1 MSEQPDAAS
10 ANKESGKPEAAPDRL
25 ISDETPL
32 LEWIVA
38 AVGLVLVLSTIGF
51 TFYRAWRETE
61 TPPAVSVTVE
71 TIVAQD
77 AGYLVTFRALN
88 EGEGTAAAVTVE
100 GVLLQDGEE
109 IELSTASLDFV
120 PSFSERQGGLFFTE
134 DPEQYELQLRATG
147 YADP

>member
-1 MSEQPDAAS
+1 VSEQPDTAS
-10 ANKESGKPEAAPDRL
+10 ANKKADEPEPARNGL

-38 AVGLVLVLSTIGF
+38 AVGLVLVVSTIGF

-61 TPPAVSVTVE
+61 TPPAVTVTVE

-100 GVLLQDGEE
+100 GVLLQNGEE

-120 PSFSERQGGLFFTE
+120 PSRSERQGGLFFTE

>member
-1 MSEQPDAAS
+1 
-10 ANKESGKPEAAPDRL
+10 
-25 ISDETPL
+25 
-32 LEWIVA
+32 VA

-51 TFYRAWRETE
+51 TFYRAWRETA
-61 TPPAVSVTVE
+61 TPPAVTVTVE
-71 TIVAQD
+71 TIIAQD

-88 EGEGTAAAVTVE
+88 EGEGTAAAVTIE

-120 PSFSERQGGLFFTE
+120 PSRSTRQGGLFFTQ

>member
-10 ANKESGKPEAAPDRL
+10 TNKETDKPESAKNGL

-51 TFYRAWRETE
+51 TFYRAWRETD

-71 TIVAQD
+71 TIVAQGD
-77 AGYLVTFRALN
+77 RYLVTFRALN

-100 GVLLQDGEE
+100 GVLLQDGEA

-120 PSFSERQGGLFFTE
+120 PSRSERQGGLFFTQN
-134 DPEQYELQLRATG
+134 PEQYELRLRATG